1 MTKNNK
7 ISKNSIIAEV
17 IQEYPEVIKILS
29 IDYAMGCV
37 GCMAAGGETIEQGA
51 SVHGLSENEIDK
63 MVVDM
68 NKEILKQKLK

>member
-17 IQEYPEVIKILS
+17 IDEYPEVIEILS
-29 IDYAMGCV
+29 IDYGMGCV

-51 SVHGLSENEIDK
+51 SVHGMSSEEIDK
-63 MVVDM
+63 MIAQI
-68 NKEILKQKLK
+68 NKKISE